1 MPPAQERLYTGIIT
15 ADPEIR
21 PTKIGGTWYP
31 SCIDHANPLKDVVL
45 HFHGGG
51 YTLGDGRTADCGFG
65 TSITLKHTSVGHVF
79 CPQYRLSAN
88 TGGRF
93 PAALQDA
100 LTSYAYLIFDLAI
113 LPSNIIL
120 SGDSAGGHM
129 ALQLLRYISDHGAE
143 LDLPPPQCAWLWSP
157 WCNAG
162 PPLLD
167 PTVVYKVPQYA
178 TDFLPDHHLI
188 SWSAETYTPRP
199 ETGISVHDPYI
210 TLLGSP
216 FATPTPIFM
225 MVGGAEL
232 NFMEVTGFFKEMSA
246 IKRNRCEI
254 WIEEAAPHDIFK
266 CGNLL
271 GFEQEAVRAVKKAD
285 EFLRHLNES

>member
-1 MPPAQERLYTGIIT
+1 MLTEKALNRMRSLQQQHQVSPFHYGSSAVPISGPKTIVQSSLGDSFYSRHTHQNTFWCIYFLLKSARQHPKWTWKQSLFTRIFRAFIQIVSFVRLRTPCDLNPRKEKERFIVMPPAQETLYTGIIT

-31 SCIDHANPLKDVVL
+31 SRIDHANPPKDVVL

-65 TSITLKHTSVGHVF
+65 ASIILKHTSVGHVF

-143 LDLPPPQCAWLWSP
+143 LGLPPPQCAWL
-157 WCNAG
+157 
-162 PPLLD
+162 
-167 PTVVYKVPQYA
+167 
-178 TDFLPDHHLI
+178 
-188 SWSAETYTPRP
+188 
-199 ETGISVHDPYI
+199 
-210 TLLGSP
+210 
-216 FATPTPIFM
+216 
-225 MVGGAEL
+225 
-232 NFMEVTGFFKEMSA
+232 
-246 IKRNRCEI
+246 
-254 WIEEAAPHDIFK
+254 
-266 CGNLL
+266 
-271 GFEQEAVRAVKKAD
+271 
-285 EFLRHLNES
+285 